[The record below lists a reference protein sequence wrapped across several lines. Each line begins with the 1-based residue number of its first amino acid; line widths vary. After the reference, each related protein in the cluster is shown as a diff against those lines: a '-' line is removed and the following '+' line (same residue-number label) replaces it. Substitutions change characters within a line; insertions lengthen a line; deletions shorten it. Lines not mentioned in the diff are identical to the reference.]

1 MIYKTNY
8 NEQEDFQ
15 ADVKNPFADSNAPK
29 QKSGVVKPVPVDREV
44 VWDKTKTLISKT
56 DKFGN
61 IEYANDAF
69 IEVSSYEDFEL
80 MSQPHSIIRHPD
92 MPRVIFKI
100 LWDNLKAKKNF
111 HAIIKNMAK
120 TGRYYWVI
128 TNFEI
133 KKDEADNII
142 GYVGYRKSV
151 AESVIREHIEPLY
164 KRLLKIEEV
173 NGLDA
178 SEKYFLGYLEEKET
192 SYYQFIANLLKQA
205 EEAETASV
213 ETEEVPE
220 EGDAKDVKATTKGF
234 FARFFS

>member
-111 HAIIKNMAK
+111 HAIIKIWLK
-120 TGRYYWVI
+120 RGDT
-128 TNFEI
+128 
-133 KKDEADNII
+133 I
-142 GYVGYRKSV
+142 G
-151 AESVIREHIEPLY
+151 
-164 KRLLKIEEV
+164 
-173 NGLDA
+173 
-178 SEKYFLGYLEEKET
+178 
-192 SYYQFIANLLKQA
+192 
-205 EEAETASV
+205 
-213 ETEEVPE
+213 
-220 EGDAKDVKATTKGF
+220 
-234 FARFFS
+234 